1 MRYQFLLPLY
11 HFRAHL
17 RCTPFTLVVH
27 KTSQLYKLINC
38 SNTKKFTSFLL
49 LIVDSKV
56 LTKEFLEIL
65 DTIKINQ
72 SVALFN
78 NLFKS

>member
-11 HFRAHL
+11 HFRAEL

-27 KTSQLYKLINC
+27 KTSQLYKL
-38 SNTKKFTSFLL
+38 
-49 LIVDSKV
+49 LIVDSKI
-56 LTKEFLEIL
+56 LTKEFLEIS

-78 NLFKS
+78 NLLKI